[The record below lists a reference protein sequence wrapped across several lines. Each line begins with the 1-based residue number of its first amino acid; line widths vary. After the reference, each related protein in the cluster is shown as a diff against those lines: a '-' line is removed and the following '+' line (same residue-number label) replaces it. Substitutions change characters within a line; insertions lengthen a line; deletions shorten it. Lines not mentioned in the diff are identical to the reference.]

1 MFGKK
6 IKNGKKGYLKLCL
19 PRDSDLQQ
27 VIGDRL
33 AVYSEQQLWCGVCC
47 RGKGWIE
54 GVTSW
59 FSNGFRADQ
68 AEEAPV
74 GDDEENKEGN
84 EEQQVSV
91 YMYKLQLLCIRQF
104 VY

>member
-1 MFGKK
+1 MG
-6 IKNGKKGYLKLCL
+6 
-19 PRDSDLQQ
+19 
-27 VIGDRL
+27 
-33 AVYSEQQLWCGVCC
+33 CGVCC

-91 YMYKLQLLCIRQF
+91 
-104 VY
+104 